1 MEKTG
6 AHRLS
11 VTGPVVPCKCI
22 ARAGIPTQVSVRPK
36 SGTWTT
42 SEDATQLLFFEHLL

>member
-11 VTGPVVPCKCI
+11 VTGPVVPGKCI
-22 ARAGIPTQVSVRPK
+22 GRAGIPTQVSLRPK
-36 SGTWTT
+36 PDTWTT